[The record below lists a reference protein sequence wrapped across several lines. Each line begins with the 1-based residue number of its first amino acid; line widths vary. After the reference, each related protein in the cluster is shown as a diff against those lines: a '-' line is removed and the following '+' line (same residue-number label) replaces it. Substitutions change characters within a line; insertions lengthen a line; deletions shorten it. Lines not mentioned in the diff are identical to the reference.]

1 MQKAASALTRR
12 SLLMGVVATSV
23 VAATGLATPALAKG
37 AGLYRSL
44 SLVNP
49 RTGDWVNTV
58 YWADG
63 AYIPDAIEPVNYL
76 MRDWRQDEVKP
87 IAHATLDIM
96 AALHQSLRCD
106 DPFEILSGYRSP
118 KTNALLRN
126 RSRGVARNSYHIM
139 AMAVDLRI
147 QSRSVSQVARAALAL
162 NAGGVGRYSR
172 SDFVHVDSGPVRDW
186 GR

>member
-1 MQKAASALTRR
+1 
-12 SLLMGVVATSV
+12 
-23 VAATGLATPALAKG
+23 
-37 AGLYRSL
+37 
-44 SLVNP
+44 
-49 RTGDWVNTV
+49 
-58 YWADG
+58 
-63 AYIPDAIEPVNYL
+63 
-76 MRDWRQDEVKP
+76 
-87 IAHATLDIM
+87 M